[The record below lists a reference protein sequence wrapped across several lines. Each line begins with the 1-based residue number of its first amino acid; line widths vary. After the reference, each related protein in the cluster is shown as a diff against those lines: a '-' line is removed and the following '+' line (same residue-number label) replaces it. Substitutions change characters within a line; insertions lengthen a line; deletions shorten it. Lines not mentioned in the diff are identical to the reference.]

1 MGKDTAA
8 KPEELSLI
16 DSQDPNDGR
25 EKPTL
30 TKCPL
35 TYAHTLWYVHVPT
48 KSHVD
53 KLHFSKTVL
62 GEITVIPTTTW
73 KVLVSIFW
81 PLVT

>member
-30 TKCPL
+30 SKCSL
-35 TYAHTLWYVHVPT
+35 TYTRTLWYMHVPT
-48 KSHVD
+48 KSHPINSTFQ
-53 KLHFSKTVL
+53 KQS
-62 GEITVIPTTTW
+62 
-73 KVLVSIFW
+73 
-81 PLVT
+81 